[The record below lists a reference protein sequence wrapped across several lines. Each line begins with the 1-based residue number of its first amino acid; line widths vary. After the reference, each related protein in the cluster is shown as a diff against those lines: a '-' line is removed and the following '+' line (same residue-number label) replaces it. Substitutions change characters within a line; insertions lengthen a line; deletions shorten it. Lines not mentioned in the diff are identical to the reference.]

1 MKTRRLF
8 LILAMFALCAQLMT
22 VAGRAVL
29 ATSRGVQGADVTL
42 LVQ

>member
-1 MKTRRLF
+1 MKARRL
-8 LILAMFALCAQLMT
+8 LMVLTMFALCAQLMT

-29 ATSRGVQGADVTL
+29 ATSRGAQGADVTF